1 MTMDSSDFLFDFD
14 QPAWIWAAH
23 YRKHGLQVIPCQGKM
38 PLGPWKEFQNELVSD
53 ATFDGWCAE
62 GGRFRNNNI
71 GVVLGKASGC
81 RFMLDLDTY
90 KSPAAAAWW
99 SGCLAVH
106 NNAMELETWE
116 QVTGG
121 GGRQLFFQC
130 PEGWSTGNGSTSLN
144 VDIRGQAGFA
154 VLPPSLHASGRRY
167 AWVEGRGP
175 GQIDILVAPQWL
187 IDELEALFGAHGK
200 AAPAAEATASP
211 EQDYD
216 AFGNVQDG
224 REKLMRDYVYRGVLE
239 LYRQAPI
246 QPGEEASQV
255 AATAAYEAYE
265 RAVKSR
271 LPGDKRAGLEREGRG
286 PTVFASK
293 WNATMRHWGSPR
305 MVADASKPKPSRPDE
320 KPGYD
325 WQAQFDQA
333 STTAEQQAKVDPTKQ
348 FELLDIAAIKNM
360 PDPVWVIDKLVVEQ
374 SLGFIFGPPGSLK
387 TFIGLDIALSITT
400 KQPAWWGY
408 AMRAPGAVIY
418 ICAEGHASLKY
429 RIAAWESNRK
439 ATADGAPFFLIKQS
453 INFMSGDDIG
463 TLKATLETAVARAG
477 GPIAAVFVDTVSK
490 VLPGSD
496 ENLQKDMTIFV
507 KACAEVRERYGCV
520 VVGIHH
526 TNKQGGFRGSTVI
539 PAAADFIAE
548 IKHESGAKTG
558 SMFIEKVKDG
568 EAGKTRVFEVK
579 RIDLAMGRSS
589 LAIDGTD
596 DTIGSTL
603 DERGWP
609 SFAVVEEIWAAIK
622 EQWDKKKPWGA
633 SPQSARPAVVAIVR
647 RWKLKRETVQDMLA
661 TWEDKGVIEVRVLD
675 AKLRIKGYIKLDPID

>member
-1 MTMDSSDFLFDFD
+1 MANFDFIFEFD
-14 QPAWIWAAH
+14 QPPWIWAAH
-23 YRKHGLQVIPCQGKM
+23 YRSVGLQVIPCQGKL
-38 PLGPWKEFQNELVSD
+38 PLGTWKEFHNELVSD
-53 ATFDGWCAE
+53 ATFASWCAE
-62 GGRFRNNNI
+62 GGRFRGNNI
-71 GVVLGKASGC
+71 GVVLGKASGGK
-81 RFMLDLDTY
+81 FMLDLDTY
-90 KSPAAAAWW
+90 KGPAAMAWW

-271 LPGDKRAGLEREGRG
+271 LPGDKREGLEREGRG

-325 WQAQFDQA
+325 WQAQFDQ
-333 STTAEQQAKVDPTKQ
+333 TTAQAKVDPTLLY
-348 FELLDIAAIKNM
+348 ELLDVKQIKNLA
-360 PDPVWVIDKLVVEQ
+360 DPRWLVSGLIPEQ
-374 SLGFIFGPPGSLK
+374 SLGFVYGPPGCLK
-387 TFIGLDIALSITT
+387 TFIGLDLALSFAAGR
-400 KQPAWWGY
+400 KQWLG
-408 AMRAPGAVIY
+408 RDVQHGGAVVY
-418 ICAEGHASLKY
+418 ISSEGQGDLKF
-429 RIAAWESNRK
+429 RIMAWEKYFGIS
-439 ATADGAPFFLIKQS
+439 ADETPFRLIRQS
-453 INFMSGDDIG
+453 INFMKGDDVG
-463 TLKATLETAVARAG
+463 KLVATVNAVAEG
-477 GPIAAVFVDTVSK
+477 TKQSIAAVFVDTVSR

-507 KACAEVRERYGCV
+507 AACDAIRQRFGATVI
-520 VVGIHH
+520 GIHH
-526 TNKQGGFRGSTVI
+526 TARAGNMRGSTVI
-539 PAAADFIAE
+539 PAAGDFI
-548 IKHESGAKTG
+548 I
-558 SMFIEKVKDG
+558 
-568 EAGKTRVFEVK
+568 EVK
-579 RIDLAMGRSS
+579 REPNAEVGMFTAVKVKAAQDGWDQHFKVVKVQITDIGGNTSLVLEATDATTAGR
-589 LAIDGTD
+589 
-596 DTIGSTL
+596 TL

-609 SFAVVEEIWAAIK
+609 SKAVCDEILAAIAQ
-622 EQWDKKKPWGA
+622 QWFKRQPWGA
-633 SPQSARPAVVAIVR
+633 SPRSARPALTAIMR
-647 RWKLKRETVQDMLA
+647 RWKLKRETVKDMLA
-661 TWEDKGVIEVRVLD
+661 TWEENGLIEEDVLD
-675 AKLRIKGYIKLDPID
+675 PKTKVKGYRKMTPD